1 MQNNFPMLTLHSA
14 LTTGVKSEPLYENP
28 ISNKF
33 GENSI
38 LKYSRTSTDGY
49 FVLSRRTVHT
59 LTLAET
65 SLQRQ
70 RQQKRVPN
78 CQNNLSTTASFF
90 SD

>member
-1 MQNNFPMLTLHSA
+1 MLTLHSA

-49 FVLSRRTVHT
+49 FFLSRRTVHT

-65 SLQRQ
+65 SLLTLQRQ

>member
-38 LKYSRTSTDGY
+38 LKYSRTSTDSY
-49 FVLSRRTVHT
+49 FIF
-59 LTLAET
+59 
-65 SLQRQ
+65 
-70 RQQKRVPN
+70 VPADSPYIAS
-78 CQNNLSTTASFF
+78 CWNLSTTATATKACPQLPK
-90 SD
+90 

>member
-1 MQNNFPMLTLHSA
+1 MLTLHSA

-49 FVLSRRTVHT
+49 FFLSRRTVHT

-70 RQQKRVPN
+70 RQRQQKRVPN
-78 CQNNLSTTASFF
+78 RQNNLSTTASFF

>member
-1 MQNNFPMLTLHSA
+1 MLTLHSA

-49 FVLSRRTVHT
+49 FFLSRRTVHT

-65 SLQRQ
+65 SLQRQRQ